1 MKKTLL
7 LILDG
12 VWINDKTL
20 DENPFYCEY
29 LPTFK
34 KLFSWL
40 KTQLEASWRA
50 VWIPDWQIWNSE
62 VWHSTIWAGQI
73 IPQSIVKI
81 DDLFLSWSFAE
92 IESFK
97 NWLKHLEENN
107 SNLHLFTLFW
117 NGWVHA
123 SSNHLEEILK
133 IIPEN
138 IKVSLHLFWDW
149 RDIAPT
155 SMLELYKDF
164 EKNIL
169 SKYKNGFV
177 SSIAWRY
184 FAMDRDNNWERVQKS
199 YNQIVKKS
207 LKMSPFAFKMQKFI
221 HFMLIKLIKI
231 FPFFKQNSSILRLLK
246 KDFSEANISK
256 ISVLDY
262 IENEYKNWK
271 TDEFLTPTFFENWI
285 EVRENDAIFFLNF
298 RSDRAKE
305 LTKAFVEKN
314 FSWFERKVL
323 KNLYFATMTKY
334 YKEYDW
340 NFFIKDPE
348 IKNILWEVLQNN
360 WLRQIHLAETEKFA
374 HVTKFFNWW
383 LNNPFEW
390 ETDILVPSH
399 KVATYDLD
407 PEMSAWEI
415 YEEFEKNIKNFDF
428 AVINFANWDMVW
440 HTWNMEAV
448 KISLKKLDEILEKII
463 NICDAEN
470 ISLLITADHW
480 NCEEMWDSLNP
491 KTAHTTNKV
500 PFWYIENKNIL
511 DSKSD
516 WWLANIA
523 PTVLK
528 IMWIEIPEIMEESL
542 V

>member
-7 LILDG
+7 VILDG
-12 VWINDKTL
+12 VWINNKTL
-20 DENPFYCEY
+20 DENPFYQEL

-34 KLFSWL
+34 NLFSNL
-40 KTQLEASWRA
+40 KTKLEASWRA

-62 VWHSTIWAGQI
+62 VWHMTIWAWQI
-73 IPQSIVKI
+73 IKQSIVKI
-81 DDLFLSWSFAE
+81 DDLFLNGDFSK
-92 IESFK
+92 IESFQA
-97 NWLKHLEENN
+97 WIKHALENN
-107 SNLHLFTLFW
+107 STLHLFTLFW
-117 NGWVHA
+117 NWWVHA

-138 IKVSLHLFWDW
+138 IKVSLHLFWDG
-149 RDIAPT
+149 RDITPT
-155 SMLELYKDF
+155 SMLELYKNF

-169 SKYKNGFV
+169 SKYQNIVV

-184 FAMDRDNNWERVQKS
+184 FAMDRDNNWERVELA
-199 YNQIVKKS
+199 YNQI
-207 LKMSPFAFKMQKFI
+207 I
-221 HFMLIKLIKI
+221 
-231 FPFFKQNSSILRLLK
+231 K
-246 KDFSEANISK
+246 KDFSQANIIKS
-256 ISVLDY
+256 SVSDY

-271 TDEFLTPTFFENWI
+271 TDEFLTPVFFENWI
-285 EVRENDAIFFLNF
+285 EVRENDTIFFLNF

-305 LTKAFVEKN
+305 LTKTFVEKD
-314 FSWFERKVL
+314 FDWFERKIF

-340 NFFIKDPE
+340 NYFVKDPE

-360 WLRQIHLAETEKFA
+360 WLKQLHLAETEKFA

-383 LNNPFEW
+383 LNNPFNW
-390 ETDILVPSH
+390 ETDVLIPSH

-415 YEEFEKNIKNFDF
+415 YQEFIKNINNFDF
-428 AVINFANWDMVW
+428 AVINFANWDMVG

-448 KISLKKLDEILEKII
+448 KISLKKLDQILGELI
-463 NICDAEN
+463 NLCDKEN

-511 DSKSD
+511 PTRNE
-516 WWLANIA
+516 WWLSNIA
-523 PTVLK
+523 PTILK
-528 IMWIEIPEIMEESL
+528 IMWIDIPEIMEESL